1 MAEQHKRGDSL
12 EYLGTIPVEDFPDGF
27 FVGWVPSAQIRTA
40 QYYNLIDDL
49 TVTWVDPVTTRSFIV
64 SKINTTAWPV
74 GAALLDIQF
83 VRTSDGFTRSTET
96 IQINIQHDITYPDP
110 VV

>member
-12 EYLGTIPVEDFPDGF
+12 SYLGTIPEDFADGF
-27 FVGWVPSAQIRTA
+27 FVGWVPTAQIRTA

-49 TVTWVDPVTTRSFIV
+49 TVTWVDPVTTRSFTV
-64 SKINTTAWPV
+64 SKIATTTWPV
-74 GAALLDIQF
+74 GPALLDIQF
-83 VRTSDGFTRSTET
+83 VRTSDGFTRSTDT
-96 IQINIQHDITYPDP
+96 IKINIQHDVTYPEP